1 LKQLP
6 VAGTEGEASGSSE
19 FKTAYANDES
29 RRRST
34 AQVALAYLLTR
45 PAVTSVIIGARTEA
59 QLVENLAS
67 ADLRLEA
74 EDRNA
79 LDRISVLDLQYPYWY
94 QAAFASERL
103 SPADAILL
111 RQAR

>member
-1 LKQLP
+1 L
-6 VAGTEGEASGSSE
+6 THRS

-79 LDRISVLDLQYPYWY
+79 LDRISVLDLQYPYWH

-103 SPADAILL
+103 SPADATLL